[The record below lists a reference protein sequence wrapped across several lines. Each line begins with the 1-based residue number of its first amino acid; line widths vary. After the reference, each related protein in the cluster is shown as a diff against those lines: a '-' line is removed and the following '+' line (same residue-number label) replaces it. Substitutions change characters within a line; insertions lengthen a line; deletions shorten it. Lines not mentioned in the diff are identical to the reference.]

1 MNNLNTRS
9 HYLAFW
15 KKLQVSLRYAVIGV
29 FAFFCLFASSAS
41 GLDVPDYQGYV
52 NDYANMISPEME
64 RKLERALRSFDL
76 SDSTQIA
83 ILTLDSLEGDSLEG
97 FSIRTVDKWKIGQK
111 SKDNGVLLLV
121 FKKDRKTRI
130 EVGQGLEGVL
140 TDLLSGR
147 IIDGVISPA
156 FKAGQFDEGFANGVI
171 AIINATRGEFKGAGR
186 LHRSRSRDQAPPVFS
201 YLFLA
206 MLMVAFLGNVSKKLG
221 ASVGGILIPLAVFSG
236 LGSGISLFF
245 LFLLIPVG
253 IGAGLLL
260 PIILTA
266 FLSTRGHYYGGGF
279 GGRGSGGFGGGGFGG
294 FGGGGFGGGGASGG
308 W

>member
-1 MNNLNTRS
+1 MIATLS
-9 HYLAFW
+9 FC
-15 KKLQVSLRYAVIGV
+15 
-29 FAFFCLFASSAS
+29 CLFASSAN
-41 GLDVPDYQGYV
+41 GLEVPNYKGYV

-64 RKLERALRSFDL
+64 TKLERALRSFDL

-83 ILTLDSLEGDSLEG
+83 ILTLDSLEGDSLED
-97 FSIRTVDKWKIGQK
+97 FSIRTVDKWKIGQQ

-121 FKKDRKTRI
+121 FKKDRKMRI
-130 EVGQGLEGVL
+130 EVGRGLEGVL

-156 FKAGQFDEGFANGVI
+156 FKAGRFDEGFATGVI
-171 AIINATRGEFKGAGR
+171 AIVDATRGEFKGTGS
-186 LHRSRSRDQAPPVFS
+186 LHRNRGREQVPPVFS

-206 MLMVAFLGNVSKKLG
+206 LIVVAFLGNVSKKLG
-221 ASVGGILIPLAVFSG
+221 ALTGGLLLPLAVFTG
-236 LGSGISLFF
+236 LGPGASLLLL
-245 LFLLIPVG
+245 LFLVPVG

-260 PIILTA
+260 PVILTS
-266 FLSTRGHYYGGGF
+266 FLTARGHYYGGGF